1 MGNFADVECMVNQL
15 RKNLTPLK
23 QIVFSVTTEGVVTFH
38 KQFGWAVPIAP
49 TDIVLAG
56 GTVVVTSRG
65 NEFASLGMFVKIN
78 TNASY
83 TWTNAGELR
92 IIAIFGA
99 AGAMSVKIECEF

>member
-1 MGNFADVECMVNQL
+1 MNAAAMESMIDQL
-15 RKNLTPLK
+15 RRNLTPLK
-23 QIVFSVTTEGVVTFH
+23 QIIFSVSSGGVVTFH
-38 KQFGWAVPIAP
+38 KQYGWAIPIMP
-49 TDIVLAG
+49 EDIVLEG

-78 TNASY
+78 TNAPY

-92 IIAIFGA
+92 ITAIFGA